1 MKRPLGDGELM
12 TLLVLAAFCFLISMW
27 LTVYSEWIR

>member
-1 MKRPLGDGELM
+1 MSRHLKDGELV
-12 TLLVLAAFCFLISMW
+12 TLLVLAAFSFLISMW